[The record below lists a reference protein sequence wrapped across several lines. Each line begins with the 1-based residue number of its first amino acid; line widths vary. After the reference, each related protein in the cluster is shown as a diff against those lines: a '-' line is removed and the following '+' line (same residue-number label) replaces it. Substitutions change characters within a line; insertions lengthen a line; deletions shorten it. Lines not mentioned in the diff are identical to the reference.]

1 MKGEKC
7 FTTLAFGAH
16 PSRMT
21 ELVIGAALFPGIVL
35 GKTSQKKNVDSR
47 VKFKQEDRR
56 LRRAVVS
63 TMLQKREDGLELL
76 AATRVYA

>member
-21 ELVIGAALFPGIVL
+21 ELVICAADFPGIVL
-35 GKTSQKKNVDSR
+35 DKTRQKKNVDSR
-47 VKFKQEDRR
+47 VEYKQEDRK
-56 LRRAVVS
+56 LGRAVVS
-63 TMLQKREDGLELL
+63 TMPQKREDGLELL